1 MTPRLCRCA
10 LAAALLLACGRSSK
24 KADTQPPPDPVTG
37 IRVGIHAPLKL
48 AWNDANCAASS
59 EGIKTE
65 VADRIRAA
73 LSRAGFVVHS
83 SESAEVD
90 TELHASFVLQTC
102 TKRGVYEGTLTI
114 ALEPGATVSDFIEV
128 EYDWETSMI
137 EDLQRSPQV
146 IALKGRAASG
156 STAPA
161 KPAAT
166 PPATAPAFQ
175 TGAPQLDT
183 YALVI
188 GIERYRD
195 VPAATGA
202 RADAE
207 LFARL
212 AHTTLGVPERNIR
225 LLLDDRAGKADI
237 DKELAW
243 LAANTPANARIL
255 LYYSGHGSP
264 EAAKGTPYLVPFDGD
279 PKALATT
286 ALALADIL
294 KKLSET
300 KAKDVLAITDAC
312 FAGAG
317 GRSVLP
323 PGARPLVRV
332 AEAPASPRVALFAA
346 ASGSEFSGP
355 AAEGGGLFT
364 RTLIE
369 GLGTGQ
375 ADIDG
380 DGNITLRE
388 AREWI
393 GPRVA
398 REAKRDNREQTPN
411 VALGEGV
418 HEDGFFLAF
427 GVTRAQ

>member
-1 MTPRLCRCA
+1 MTPRLRRCA
-10 LAAALLLACGRSSK
+10 LAAALLLACARASTEEETLAPSDAVLG
-24 KADTQPPPDPVTG
+24 V
-37 IRVGIHAPLKL
+37 RVGFHDALKL
-48 AWNDANCAASS
+48 TWNDANCAKSS
-59 EGIKTE
+59 EAIKVE
-65 VADRIRAA
+65 VADRLRAA
-73 LSRAGFVVHS
+73 LSRAGFAVHTTAT
-83 SESAEVD
+83 AEVD
-90 TELHASFVLQTC
+90 TELRASLVLQTC
-102 TKRGVYEGTLTI
+102 NKKGNEGTLTI
-114 ALEPGATVSDFIEV
+114 SLEPGATVSDYVDIDW
-128 EYDWETSMI
+128 DWETSLFQ
-137 EDLQRSPQV
+137 DLQKAPQV
-146 IALKGRAASG
+146 IALKTHAAAGPAAPSKPAVTPP
-156 STAPA
+156 STAL
-161 KPAAT
+161 
-166 PPATAPAFQ
+166 AFQ
-175 TGAPQLDT
+175 AGAPQLDT

-243 LAANTPANARIL
+243 LAANAPANARIL

-355 AAEGGGLFT
+355 AAEGGGGLFT

>member
-1 MTPRLCRCA
+1 MTPRLRRCA
-10 LAAALLLACGRSSK
+10 LTAALLLACARGSTEQEETLAPSD
-24 KADTQPPPDPVTG
+24 AVLG
-37 IRVGIHAPLKL
+37 VRVGFRDPLKL
-48 AWNDANCAASS
+48 TWNDANCAKSS
-59 EGIKTE
+59 EAIKVE

-73 LSRAGFVVHS
+73 LSRAGFVVHTTA
-83 SESAEVD
+83 SAEVD
-90 TELHASFVLQTC
+90 TEARASLVLQTC
-102 TKRGVYEGTLTI
+102 NKKGNEGTLTI
-114 ALEPGATVSDFIEV
+114 SLEPGATVS
-128 EYDWETSMI
+128 EYVDIDWDWETSLFQ
-137 EDLQRSPQV
+137 DLQKAPQV
-146 IALKGRAASG
+146 VALKTRAAG
-156 STAPA
+156 TPAPT
-161 KPAAT
+161 KPTVT
-166 PPATAPAFQ
+166 PPPTAPAFQ

-183 YALVI
+183 YALII

-207 LFARL
+207 TFARL
-212 AHTTLGVPERNIR
+212 ARTTLGVPERNIR

-243 LAANTPANARIL
+243 LAANAPANARIL
-255 LYYSGHGSP
+255 LYYSGHGAP

-286 ALALADIL
+286 AFALADIL

-355 AAEGGGLFT
+355 AAEGGGGLFT

-411 VALGEGV
+411 VALGDGV
-418 HEDGFFLAF
+418 REDGFFLAF
-427 GVTRAQ
+427 GVARAQ